1 MQVGRSVL
9 QRVIAR
15 GGMAEIWLARQTGP
29 RDFTRDVVIKRIL
42 FPSLRDRSAA
52 ADLERQFFDEAR
64 LASQLTHPNIV
75 QVYEFDEFEGTPY
88 LVMESLVGDT
98 LAGLMKTLSA
108 RHEVMPAKFAVAIV
122 DRCAQG
128 LGSAHRK
135 VGVGGAPLHI
145 VHRDVSPQNIF
156 VTREGIVKVLD
167 FGIARAVGRVTST
180 AVGMVRGKPAY
191 MAPEHALSE
200 AVAASDVFALG
211 VVLFELLTGT
221 RLYGDVDHLT
231 AFAMLVSEQ
240 PYRTPSSVNPALPA
254 GLDALV
260 ARMMARKV
268 SERFVD
274 GVACADAL
282 AEWQWT
288 NHGPVSEQ
296 TLSEWL
302 RSLEPSA
309 AVTLP
314 AAAPVQLP
322 ASEAAAGGA
331 PVNATVVASPA
342 GAARRSPGS
351 DAAARA
357 AAVNATVV
365 ASPAGAARRSSG
377 SDAAAAVNATVVASP
392 GGEARRIPGSNAAAR
407 AAPINATLV
416 PGPAPR
422 SPEAEAADPRL
433 TREAPA
439 TVTPTLIL
447 SDAEPLAT
455 PAHATPMPAR
465 APTPARAPS
474 TPTPAP
480 GASRS
485 AGPRAAKQRR
495 SPWLL
500 ASGVALSLVL
510 VGGVLASR
518 DVETSPAPAPKP
530 SPPPALAQ
538 PAVMPTPTPTPTPTP
553 PTPTPPTPS
562 TPTTPAP
569 ATLELRLSST
579 PDGAQV
585 EVDGLLVGHTPLVVT
600 GTEGAMLQLSLTAPG
615 FTKLERRVL
624 MSRQLP
630 ELTLALEK
638 LRSSPRP
645 PVKPTKPKPG
655 LYDNPWE

>member
-15 GGMAEIWLARQTGP
+15 GGMAEIWLAQQTGP
-29 RDFTRDVVIKRIL
+29 RDFHRDVVIKRIL
-42 FPSLRDRSAA
+42 FPAVADRSAA

-98 LAGLMKTLSA
+98 LAALMKTLAA
-108 RHEVMPAKFAVAIV
+108 RREVMPAKFAVAIV
-122 DRCAQG
+122 DRCAQA

-167 FGIARAVGRVTST
+167 FGIARAVGRVTNT

-191 MAPEHALSE
+191 MAPEHALHE

-240 PYRTPSSVNPALPA
+240 PYRTPSSVNPSLPA

-260 ARMMARKV
+260 GRMMARKV

-296 TLSEWL
+296 ALSAWL
-302 RSLEPSA
+302 KSLDPSA

-322 ASEAAAGGA
+322 GSEAVMG
-331 PVNATVVASPA
+331 
-342 GAARRSPGS
+342 
-351 DAAARA
+351 A

-365 ASPAGAARRSSG
+365 ASPGSEARRSSG
-377 SDAAAAVNATVVASP
+377 SDAAARAAPVNATVVASPGGESRRSPGSNAAARAAPVNATVVASP
-392 GGEARRIPGSNAAAR
+392 GGEARRSPG
-407 AAPINATLV
+407 
-416 PGPAPR
+416 
-422 SPEAEAADPRL
+422 AEAANPGL

-447 SDAEPLAT
+447 SDADPLAT
-455 PAHATPMPAR
+455 PAHAVPTPVADQTPVR
-465 APTPARAPS
+465 ADPTPARARS

-480 GASRS
+480 GAARPRRS
-485 AGPRAAKQRR
+485 A
-495 SPWLL
+495 WLL
-500 ASGVALSLVL
+500 VGGVTLSLL
-510 VGGVLASR
+510 LMGGVLASR
-518 DVETSPAPAPKP
+518 DGETSPAAAPAP
-530 SPPPALAQ
+530 SPPPVLAQ
-538 PAVMPTPTPTPTPTP
+538 PAVTPTPTPAPVT
-553 PTPTPPTPS
+553 
-562 TPTTPAP
+562 P

-579 PDGAQV
+579 PDAAQV

-600 GTEGAMLQLSLTAPG
+600 GAEGAMLTLSLTAPG

-624 MSRQLP
+624 MSRQLT

-638 LRSSPRP
+638 LRGPPRP
-645 PVKPTKPKPG
+645 AVKPTKPKPG